1 MLRVYRTEARQE
13 FLKLIRLPIFAA
25 TTVALPLM
33 FYVIFGITFAGQQAG
48 GVGVTTYM
56 LATYGAFGVIGAALF
71 GFGMSVAV
79 ERGQGWMKL
88 KRVSPMPPLAYF
100 VAKVVMSLRGRVIVV
115 LMFVLGATIG
125 GVRMAPVQWVALGLT
140 LVAGALPFSA
150 MGLAFGYLVGP
161 NSAPAVLNLAWLPMA
176 FASGLWIP
184 ISQLPDVVQS
194 IAGYL
199 PPYHFVQLALGTI
212 GASEGGSPAMHLAV
226 LLAFTA
232 GLPGRGS
239 LGFPARRGTN
249 LRMRRWRRRD
259 QPRGQVRAL
268 HLAGLPGGPVRP
280 ARLRPAAGGRTG
292 SPSPC

>member
-1 MLRVYRTEARQE
+1 MIIHSTIPPTAHRQPARPSTFRLYRTEARQE

-71 GFGMSVAV
+71 GFGISVAV

-88 KRVSPMPPLAYF
+88 KRVSPMPPMAYF
-100 VAKVVMSLRGRVIVV
+100 VAKVIASASVAAVIVA

-125 GVRMAPVQWVALGLT
+125 EVRMPPVQWVALGFT

-184 ISQLPDVVQS
+184 ISQLPDFVQS

-212 GASEGGSPAMHLAV
+212 GASEGGSPARHLAV
-226 LLAFTA
+226 LLAFTV
-232 GLPGRGS
+232 
-239 LGFPARRGTN
+239 GFLAVAAWGF
-249 LRMRRWRRRD
+249 RRD
-259 QPRGQVRAL
+259 E
-268 HLAGLPGGPVRP
+268 
-280 ARLRPAAGGRTG
+280 GRTYG
-292 SPSPC
+292 